1 MAALPDAIKVFIV
14 QSLACFD
21 TISRTAKAVREEFG
35 VEVSPQQCERYDPTK
50 RAGQTLS
57 KKYREIF
64 ERTREKFLNDT
75 SGIGV
80 SHRAVRLR
88 ALDRAVAEAERRN
101 NLPLMAQLLE
111 QAAKESGDAFTNK
124 RRHELTGE
132 NGGPIENRTVVVD
145 ESQVAAAV
153 AKLEDE
159 Y

>member
-1 MAALPDAIKVFIV
+1 MAALPEPIKVFV
-14 QSLACFD
+14 TQALACFD
-21 TISRTAKAVREEFG
+21 TPSRAAKAVREEFG

-50 RAGQTLS
+50 RAGSALS
-57 KKYREIF
+57 KKYQEIF
-64 ERTREKFLNDT
+64 ERTRVEFLSDT
-75 SGIGV
+75 SRIGV

-111 QAAKESGDAFTNK
+111 QAAKESGDAYTN
-124 RRHELTGE
+124 RRRLEHTGE